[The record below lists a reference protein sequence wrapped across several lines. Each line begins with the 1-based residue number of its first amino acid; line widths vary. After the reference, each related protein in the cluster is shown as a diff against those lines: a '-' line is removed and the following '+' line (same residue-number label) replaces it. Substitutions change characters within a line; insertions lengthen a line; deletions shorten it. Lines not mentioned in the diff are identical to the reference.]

1 MLERPNARMP
11 KGAGCRSLPTAGFTP
26 RAMTMRAV
34 RIGWAGLFLI
44 IGSLPVGA
52 SELGD
57 AAAQA
62 FRANAWTRLGAYLSS
77 EGRIYVRIPNLRS
90 GFLTA
95 DQAQALFQE
104 MERRLETRAFQV
116 VQDEGSEQNRWLVR
130 GAWRFHDRAHGKDFE
145 YTVELGW
152 EFRERAWR
160 LIVFQT
166 R

>member
-1 MLERPNARMP
+1 MTV
-11 KGAGCRSLPTAGFTP
+11 RS
-26 RAMTMRAV
+26 V
-34 RIGWAGLFLI
+34 RIGWVGFLVLV
-44 IGSLPVGA
+44 GSLSAGA
-52 SELGD
+52 SDLGD

-62 FRANAWTRLGAYLSS
+62 FRTNAWTRLSVYLSS
-77 EGRIYVRIPNLRS
+77 EGRVYVRLPNLRS

-116 VQDEGSEQNRWLVR
+116 VQDEGSERNRWLVR
-130 GAWRFHDRAHGKDFE
+130 GTWRFYDRAHGKDFE
-145 YTVELGW
+145 YSVELGW
-152 EFRERAWR
+152 EFRERAWQ